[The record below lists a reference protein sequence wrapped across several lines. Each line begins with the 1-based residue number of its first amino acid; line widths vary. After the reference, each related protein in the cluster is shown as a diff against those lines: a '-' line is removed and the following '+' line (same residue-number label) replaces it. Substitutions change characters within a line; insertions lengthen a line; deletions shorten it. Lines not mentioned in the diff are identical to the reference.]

1 MSEWTRRR
9 AIATLL
15 AAGHRTSAASRPMDP
30 FFEGVSGAAVVIH
43 ASSGMAIAEHD
54 PARTVRAL
62 APPGSTLKPFVLATL
77 IETGKL
83 RPGDRWRCPGDL
95 RIAGRALSCSH
106 PPVGSPMD
114 VRTALAYSCNCF
126 TAHFAERLGESELT
140 LALARYGIESD
151 LQSDVRLAALGEDG
165 VLTTVNGLATA
176 YRRLA
181 LRLSRPVM
189 APVLAG
195 MEDAVEYG
203 TAQRA
208 KSASWNVAGKTGSVV
223 SAEGAHVAWF
233 AGFAPSRAPKVV
245 AVVMVQGRS
254 GGADAAPIAGRILD
268 ACARGS
274 L

>member
-1 MSEWTRRR
+1 M
-9 AIATLL
+9 
-15 AAGHRTSAASRPMDP
+15 
-30 FFEGVSGAAVVIH
+30 VIH

-62 APPGSTLKPFVLATL
+62 APPGSTLKPIVLATL

-114 VRTALAYSCNCF
+114 VRLALAYSCNCF

-140 LALARYGIESD
+140 LALARYGIESG

-165 VLTTVNGLATA
+165 VLTTVNGLAAA

-208 KSASWNVAGKTGSVV
+208 KSASWKVVGKTGSVV

-254 GGADAAPIAGRILD
+254 GGADAAPIAGRILE